1 MADRTLEDPV
11 VPKRSGLG
19 RGLDALLPSGRDMPA
34 GPNTDT
40 YREVPPSTIDA
51 NPHQPRNTFDEAS
64 IADLAVSVGELGV
77 LQPLLVREAG
87 DRFEL
92 VAGERRLRAARIAN
106 LELVPVL
113 VVETDDRGSLERA
126 LVENIHREDL
136 DALEQA
142 AAYRALLDD
151 SGMTQEELGERLGK
165 SGAAIS
171 NTLRLMELPTAI
183 QRLLID
189 KRLTEGHARALLG
202 LQGHPLQERAARSV
216 VTDGLSVRATEQLV
230 RRYRE
235 RFGRD
240 EATGKT
246 VAPSAAALETQRV
259 LTDRLQAKVKVEVSK
274 RKRRV
279 IIDATSDEDLTR
291 ITQVILGRE
300 TGGSASHVTPG

>member
-1 MADRTLEDPV
+1 
-11 VPKRSGLG
+11 
-19 RGLDALLPSGRDMPA
+19 
-34 GPNTDT
+34 
-40 YREVPPSTIDA
+40 
-51 NPHQPRNTFDEAS
+51 
-64 IADLAVSVGELGV
+64 
-77 LQPLLVREAG
+77 
-87 DRFEL
+87 
-92 VAGERRLRAARIAN
+92 
-106 LELVPVL
+106 VPVL

-151 SGMTQEELGERLGK
+151 SGMTQEELGEHLGK

-171 NTLRLMELPTAI
+171 NTLRLMELPTPI

-216 VTDGLSVRATEQLV
+216 VTDGMSVRATEQLV

-235 RFGRD
+235 KFD
-240 EATGKT
+240 TATQTGDRQKA
-246 VAPSAAALETQRV
+246 APSAAALETQRV
-259 LTDRLQAKVKVEVSK
+259 LADRLQAKVRVEVSK

-279 IIDATSDEDLTR
+279 IVDATSDEDLAR
-291 ITQVILGRE
+291 ITAVILGQE
-300 TGGSASHVTPG
+300 PGGSPTRVTLD